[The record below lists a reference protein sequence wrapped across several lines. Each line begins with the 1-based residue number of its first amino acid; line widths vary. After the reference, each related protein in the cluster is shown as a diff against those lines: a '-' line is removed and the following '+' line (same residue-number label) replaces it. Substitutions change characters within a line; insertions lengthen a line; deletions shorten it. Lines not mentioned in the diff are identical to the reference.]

1 MEKGDRVKRE
11 RVARVPSAPGRDAGR
26 TARERLDN
34 ALVQRGLA
42 ASREKATRLILAGA
56 VRVDGRRVDKAGAVV
71 TAAATL
77 EVTAK
82 PRFVSRGG
90 DKLAPALDVFGIA
103 TEKRVCLDVGAS
115 TGGFTHCLLERG
127 AGRVYAV
134 DVGHGQLDA
143 SLRADARVIV
153 MERVNART
161 LTPGAFPEALGLA
174 TVDVS
179 FISLEKVLPP
189 VFGSLTVDGEV
200 VALVKPQFEVGKG
213 LVGKGGVVRDPAQHR
228 TVIERV
234 ARFAVL
240 HGWHVRGI
248 TASPLR
254 GPKGN
259 REFFL
264 HLARTGRT
272 VSDLLTRIDRVVG
285 EEPA

>member
-11 RVARVPSAPGRDAGR
+11 RVARVASAPGRDAGR
-26 TARERLDN
+26 NARERLDN

-77 EVTAK
+77 EVAAK

-228 TVIERV
+228 TVLERV

-285 EEPA
+285 EESA